1 MIAIDFGLKRIGVAW
16 KCGELILPLPAIQF
30 NAPVQVASELQGI
43 LDEKK
48 ARILIA
54 GKVREELQGA
64 LDEVLNALD
73 FGGEIAFVDENL
85 SSKEAELHINGRK
98 KSKKL
103 RKDGSLDS
111 LSAMIIL
118 ERYLTK
124 KPKK

>member
-16 KCGELILPLPAIQF
+16 KCGELILPLPAIIF
-30 NAPVQVASELQGI
+30 SSPAQVASELRDI
-43 LDEKK
+43 LGEKK
-48 ARILIA
+48 ARILIV
-54 GKVREELQGA
+54 GKVREELQSA

-118 ERYLTK
+118 ERYLGGI
-124 KPKK
+124 

>member
-1 MIAIDFGLKRIGVAW
+1 MIAIDFGLKRVGVAW
-16 KCGELILPLPAIQF
+16 KCGELILPLPAIKF
-30 NAPVQVASELQGI
+30 ASAMQVASELRDI
-43 LDEKK
+43 LGEKK

>member
-1 MIAIDFGLKRIGVAW
+1 MIAIDFGLKRVGVAW

-43 LDEKK
+43 LGEKK

>member
-1 MIAIDFGLKRIGVAW
+1 MIAIDFGLKRVGVAW

-30 NAPVQVASELQGI
+30 NTPAQVASELRDI
-43 LDEKK
+43 LGEKK

-54 GKVREELQGA
+54 GKVREDLQGA

>member
-1 MIAIDFGLKRIGVAW
+1 MIAIDFGLKRVGVAW
-16 KCGELILPLPAIQF
+16 KCGELILPLPAIKF
-30 NAPVQVASELQGI
+30 SSSAQVASELRDI
-43 LDEKK
+43 LGEKK

-54 GKVREELQGA
+54 GKVREDLQGA
-64 LDEVLNALD
+64 LYEILDALD

>member
-30 NAPVQVASELQGI
+30 NAPAQVASELRDI
-43 LDEKK
+43 LGEKK
-48 ARILIA
+48 ARILIV

>member
-1 MIAIDFGLKRIGVAW
+1 MIAIDFGLKRVGVAW

-30 NAPVQVASELQGI
+30 NAPVQVASELRDI
-43 LDEKK
+43 LGEKK
-48 ARILIA
+48 ARILIV
-54 GKVREELQGA
+54 GKVREDLQGA

>member
-30 NAPVQVASELQGI
+30 NAPVQVASELRDI
-43 LDEKK
+43 LGEKK

-54 GKVREELQGA
+54 GKVREDLQGA

-73 FGGEIAFVDENL
+73 FGGEITFVDENL

-118 ERYLTK
+118 ERYLGGI
-124 KPKK
+124 

>member
-30 NAPVQVASELQGI
+30 NAPVQVASELRDI
-43 LDEKK
+43 LGEKK

-73 FGGEIAFVDENL
+73 FGGEIAFVNENL

>member
-30 NAPVQVASELQGI
+30 NTPVQVASELRDI
-43 LDEKK
+43 LGEKK
-48 ARILIA
+48 ARILIV

-118 ERYLTK
+118 ERYLK
-124 KPKK
+124 EK

>member
-30 NAPVQVASELQGI
+30 NTPAQVASELRDI
-43 LDEKK
+43 LGEKK
-48 ARILIA
+48 ARILIV

>member
-1 MIAIDFGLKRIGVAW
+1 MIAIDFGLKRVGVAW

-30 NAPVQVASELQGI
+30 NTPVQVASELRDI
-43 LDEKK
+43 LGEKK
-48 ARILIA
+48 ARILIV

-118 ERYLTK
+118 ERYLK
-124 KPKK
+124 EK

>member
-30 NAPVQVASELQGI
+30 NTPVQVASELQGI
-43 LDEKK
+43 LGEKK
-48 ARILIA
+48 ARILIV
-54 GKVREELQGA
+54 GKVREDLQGA

-118 ERYLTK
+118 ERYLCGI
-124 KPKK
+124 

>member
-1 MIAIDFGLKRIGVAW
+1 MIAIDFGLKRVGVAW

-30 NAPVQVASELQGI
+30 NAPTQVASELRDI
-43 LDEKK
+43 LGEKK

-54 GKVREELQGA
+54 GKVRKELQGA

-118 ERYLTK
+118 ERYLGGI
-124 KPKK
+124 

>member
-30 NAPVQVASELQGI
+30 NTPVQVASELQGI
-43 LDEKK
+43 LGEKK
-48 ARILIA
+48 ARILIV
-54 GKVREELQGA
+54 GKVREDLQGA

-118 ERYLTK
+118 ERYLGGI
-124 KPKK
+124 

>member
-1 MIAIDFGLKRIGVAW
+1 MIAIDFGLKRVGVAW

-30 NAPVQVASELQGI
+30 NTPVQVASELQGI
-43 LDEKK
+43 LGEKK
-48 ARILIA
+48 ARILIV
-54 GKVREELQGA
+54 GKVREDLQGA

-118 ERYLTK
+118 ERYLGGI
-124 KPKK
+124 